1 MFKKYKLWEIANFS
15 QWKQVEIWDQF
26 PEQKAWYKRFLR
38 IVDFTN
44 ENEPIRYVENYWDRY
59 YASKDDLVM
68 IRYWSQ
74 TAWKVVIWKEWII
87 ANNMFKI
94 NLDNNIVLNKYMY
107 YYLSSEMVYNFLRS
121 SQNSSTMPA
130 INFWLLNSLEVE
142 IPPLEYQQRAV
153 ACLDKL
159 NNKIELNN
167 QINHNLYDIWD
178 KLYNEYYKDL
188 KPWYKIVSLKEVS
201 NNFDSK
207 RKPMSSREREKHK
220 WIYPYYWA
228 TSIIDYVDDYIFD
241 WIYLLIWEDWTV
253 MTDEWTPVLQYIWW
267 KNRINNH
274 AHVLQWS
281 NISTEHLFFALR
293 TINIKSLIT
302 WAVQLKLNQENM
314 NKISFILWT
323 DEINSKFEE
332 KISVIMKKIKNN
344 LVENEKLA
352 NIRDTLLPKLM
363 NWEINL
369 DNVTI

>member
-1 MFKKYKLWEIANFS
+1 
-15 QWKQVEIWDQF
+15 
-26 PEQKAWYKRFLR
+26 
-38 IVDFTN
+38 
-44 ENEPIRYVENYWDRY
+44 
-59 YASKDDLVM
+59 
-68 IRYWSQ
+68 
-74 TAWKVVIWKEWII
+74 
-87 ANNMFKI
+87 
-94 NLDNNIVLNKYMY
+94 
-107 YYLSSEMVYNFLRS
+107 
-121 SQNSSTMPA
+121 
-130 INFWLLNSLEVE
+130 
-142 IPPLEYQQRAV
+142 
-153 ACLDKL
+153 
-159 NNKIELNN
+159 
-167 QINHNLYDIWD
+167 LYDIWD
-178 KLYNEYYKDL
+178 NLYNEYYKDL

-241 WIYLLIWEDWTV
+241 WTYLLIWEDWTV

-323 DEINSKFEE
+323 DEINAKFEE

-344 LVENEKLA
+344 LVENEKLV

>member
-1 MFKKYKLWEIANFS
+1 MLNWRKETTLKSLCVDAKEKINVEDLNDETYISTENMIVNRGGITKATSLPTISKVSKIYPWDVLFSNIRTYFKKLHLSDF
-15 QWKQVEIWDQF
+15 IWWCSNDVLIF
-26 PEQKAWYKRFLR
+26 RP
-38 IVDFTN
+38 N
-44 ENEPIRYVENYWDRY
+44 ENVDSKFLFYSLSQESFFDYTIKTSKWTKMPRWDKKAIDNY
-59 YASKDDLVM
+59 
-68 IRYWSQ
+68 I
-74 TAWKVVIWKEWII
+74 
-87 ANNMFKI
+87 I
-94 NLDNNIVLNKYMY
+94 NLPPINEQRRIAGV
-107 YYLSSEMVYNFLRS
+107 LSS
-121 SQNSSTMPA
+121 
-130 INFWLLNSLEVE
+130 
-142 IPPLEYQQRAV
+142 
-153 ACLDKL
+153 LDD
-159 NNKIELNN
+159 KIKLNN